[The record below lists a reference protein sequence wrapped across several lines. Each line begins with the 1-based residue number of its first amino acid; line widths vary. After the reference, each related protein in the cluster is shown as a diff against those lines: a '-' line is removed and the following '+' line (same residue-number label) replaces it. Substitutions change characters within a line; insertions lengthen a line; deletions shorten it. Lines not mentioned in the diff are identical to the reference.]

1 MHAALMARHRD
12 ICRERK
18 GVHVM
23 RHHAERY
30 YAACLLEVSSPV
42 GVRRF
47 RRLCEQGYRLYRDGA
62 GRHQAAWGGLVNV
75 PAIT

>member
-1 MHAALMARHRD
+1 MHAALMARHRG

-18 GVHVM
+18 
-23 RHHAERY
+23 ERY
-30 YAACLLEVSSPV
+30 YAACLLELSSPV

-47 RRLCEQGYRLYRDGA
+47 RRLCEQGYRLYRDDA